1 MTTSTREPNAIL
13 DPTGRT
19 SVLAPG
25 APAPAGTDRPAGQLA
40 PRRTDL
46 TGLRVGL
53 LENTKHNAALLLDE
67 LGALLEAEHGARVT
81 RRATKQVFAMP
92 VADEVVTEFAGD
104 CDVVITAV
112 GDCGSCSASAVADGI
127 RFEQAG
133 LPAAVVCSQAFVA
146 TADAMAELRGAP
158 GYRYA
163 TTAHP
168 VAVLT
173 PQQVAERAKHL
184 LPDVVGLLTGE
195 RA

>member
-1 MTTSTREPNAIL
+1 MPNAIL

-19 SVLAPG
+19 AVLAAAG
-25 APAPAGTDRPAGQLA
+25 AGRPAGRLA
-40 PRRTDL
+40 PRRSEL

-92 VADEVVTEFAGD
+92 VSDEVVAEFAGN
-104 CDVVITAV
+104 CDVVITAI

-133 LPAAVVCSQAFVA
+133 LPAAVVCSEAFVA
-146 TADAMAELRGAP
+146 TADAMAELRGAT

-168 VAVLT
+168 VAVLS
-173 PQQVAERAKHL
+173 PPQVAERAKHL
-184 LPDVVGLLTGE
+184 LPEVVGLLTGE